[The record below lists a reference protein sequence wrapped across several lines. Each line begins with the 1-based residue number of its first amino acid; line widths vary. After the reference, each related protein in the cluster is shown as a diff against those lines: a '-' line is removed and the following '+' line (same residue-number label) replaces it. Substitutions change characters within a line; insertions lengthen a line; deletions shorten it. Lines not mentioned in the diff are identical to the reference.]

1 MVLLSL
7 GSGLITAL
15 MAQAKPARDALDWSW
30 IADDNAAPERP
41 DDAHAVTPS
50 DKTAFHQ

>member
-15 MAQAKPARDALDWSW
+15 MAQAKPARDALDLSC
-30 IADDNAAPERP
+30 IADDRRSSDRQDNE
-41 DDAHAVTPS
+41 DAVLLS
-50 DKTAFHQ
+50 DKTTSPQ

>member
-15 MAQAKPARDALDWSW
+15 MAQAKPAREALDWSW
-30 IADDNAAPERP
+30 IADDSAAPERP
-41 DDAHAVTPS
+41 NEEDAVTPS
-50 DKTAFHQ
+50 DKTAFPQ